1 MADPINITNKMD
13 AQKTMKVFKRVALWA
28 AILLAA
34 YILFSACT
42 FTVGETEQV
51 VISQFGEYKRI
62 VVGPGN
68 TFIDENM
75 DLMEGKLANVAIV
88 KGKGLFF
95 KVPFITQVTKFDSR
109 LLTYVS
115 DPETINDIEKKQ
127 YQITMYAQWRIANP
141 GVFMATQGNQST
153 ASVYLDNL
161 IYPVV
166 IQLVNGLNTEDF
178 ISNKELLNERLA
190 ESLDSLNETV
200 RSAGIEVE
208 DIQIHRTILIAEN
221 LQSTYNK
228 MVANRQKVA
237 EQYRAEGMEEYNK
250 AVASADREAKVIR
263 SEAITEAERT
273 KGEGDAEAL
282 QIYADAYGVAP
293 DFYTYWRSLQ
303 AMENG
308 IDDKTVLVLDKNH
321 PLWKELLGWI
331 QP

>member
-13 AQKTMKVFKRVALWA
+13 AQKTVKVFKRMALWA
-28 AILLAA
+28 AILLAL
-34 YILFSACT
+34 YILFAACT

-51 VISQFGEYKRI
+51 VISQFGEYKK
-62 VVGPGN
+62 VVVSPGN

-75 DLMEGKLANVAIV
+75 DLMEGKLADVDIV

-95 KVPFITQVTKFDSR
+95 KVPFITQVNKFDSR

-141 GVFMATQGNQST
+141 GVFMTTQGNQST

-166 IQLVNGLNTEDF
+166 IQLVNSLDTGDF
-178 ISNKELLNERLA
+178 ISNKELLNEKLA
-190 ESLDSLNETV
+190 ETLQSLNETV
-200 RSAGIEVE
+200 RNAGIEVE

-263 SEAITEAERT
+263 ADAITDAERI

-282 QIYADAYGVAP
+282 QIYADAYGVDP

-308 IDDKTVLVLDKNH
+308 IDENTVLVLDKNH